1 MYFQVW
7 SHWHQPTS
15 GGEPKLGLRG
25 HRGVPNIPYN
35 KQLRRSLILPHYE
48 DFINKVFHERKRNR
62 KTAPKEKDY

>member
-15 GGEPKLGLRG
+15 GGESKLGLRG
-25 HRGVPNIPYN
+25 DKGVPNIPYS
-35 KQLRRSLILPHYE
+35 KQLRQFLILPHYE

-62 KTAPKEKDY
+62 KTEPKEKEY